1 MQTCTAVEG
10 QSLYDVCLNT
20 YGSLDFL
27 LKMLQD
33 SGVSDIN
40 QSPHSGQVFSF
51 DPQLVVDQGINRQL
65 TVTNTRYA
73 TAYSKLGSVYY
84 TVIDQGAKSIPA
96 NPYNPPPNPN
106 QTTTMYETV
115 GNAQYIG
122 GNVLGETTIS
132 LPDLIGKDFVQIDK
146 EIKHLLESEWLWN
159 KTSGTLTLIN
169 GVVLDK
175 DETLFILWKELITI
189 TS

>member
-1 MQTCTAVEG
+1 MQTYPAVEG

-27 LKMLQD
+27 LKMLVD

-40 QSPHSGQVFSF
+40 QSPFSGQIFSF

-65 TVTNTRYA
+65 IVTDTRYA

-84 TVIDQGAKSIPA
+84 TVIDQGTKGIPS

-106 QTTTMYETV
+106 EM
-115 GNAQYIG
+115 
-122 GNVLGETTIS
+122 
-132 LPDLIGKDFVQIDK
+132 
-146 EIKHLLESEWLWN
+146 
-159 KTSGTLTLIN
+159 
-169 GVVLDK
+169 
-175 DETLFILWKELITI
+175 
-189 TS
+189 